1 MPDLRIP
8 WLEMD
13 ILSEVLEV
21 LDLKCTSVHP
31 ISPSGTHTGRDATLQ
46 AYFVVSGACTLRFME
61 DDAEYRL
68 RPLDCVLLADGDRH
82 EIESGP
88 GKSSSPARL
97 LRCVYALDRSLP
109 HPLAHHLPRRLP
121 LRSRDL
127 TDESELGRA
136 AWLLEGELI
145 NARLGFD
152 FVAQRIA
159 DIMLVEMLRR
169 CQLDGPEPVFLTAFS
184 DPVIHE
190 ALEQIHRRLDHPWHV
205 PELAKSVGLSRTA
218 FTERFHHRV
227 GEPPLRYIRY
237 WRMLKARREL
247 RRTSVPIK
255 DVAAHA
261 GYESAAGFRRAFRRV
276 FGRAPSR
283 MR

>member
-1 MPDLRIP
+1 
-8 WLEMD
+8 MD
-13 ILSEVLEV
+13 ILSEVLNV

-31 ISPSGTHTGRDATLQ
+31 ISPRGTHTGRDADLQ
-46 AYFVVSGACTLRFME
+46 AYFVISGACTLRFMK
-61 DDAEYRL
+61 DHAEYRL
-68 RPLDCVLLADGDRH
+68 RSLDCILLADGVRH
-82 EIESGP
+82 EIQSGSGTSP
-88 GKSSSPARL
+88 SSTRL
-97 LRCVYALDRSLP
+97 LRCTYALDRALP
-109 HPLAHHLPRRLP
+109 HPLAHHLPRRLL

-127 TDESELGRA
+127 TDESEFGRA

-152 FVAQRIA
+152 FVAQRLA

-169 CQLDGPEPVFLTAFS
+169 CQLDGPSPVFLSALS

-190 ALEQIHRRLDHPWHV
+190 ALKRIHARLDHPWHV
-205 PELAKSVGLSRTA
+205 PDLAKSVGLSRAA
-218 FTERFHHRV
+218 FTDRFHHRV

-237 WRMLKARREL
+237 WRMLNARREL
-247 RRTSVPIK
+247 RRTSAPIK
-255 DVAAHA
+255 DIAAHA

-276 FGRAPSR
+276 FGRAPST

>member
-1 MPDLRIP
+1 
-8 WLEMD
+8 MD

-21 LDLKCTSVHP
+21 LDLKCTSVRP
-31 ISPSGTHTGRDATLQ
+31 IALSDVHTGQDAPMQ
-46 AYFVVSGACTLRFME
+46 AYFVISGRCTLRFGD
-61 DDAEYRL
+61 DDAEFDL
-68 RPLDCVLLADGDRH
+68 RSLDGVLLADGDPH
-82 EIESGP
+82 EIQPRTGD
-88 GKSSSPARL
+88 SSSPARL
-97 LRCVYALDRSLP
+97 LRCVYALERALP
-109 HPLAHHLPRRLP
+109 HPLARHLPQRML

-152 FVAQRIA
+152 FVAQRLA

-169 CQLDGPEPVFLTAFS
+169 CQLDGPRPVFLAAIA
-184 DPVIHE
+184 DPVIHD
-190 ALEQIHRRLDHPWHV
+190 ALEQIHDRLDHRWHV
-205 PELAKSVGLSRTA
+205 PDLAKSVGLSRAA
-218 FTERFHHRV
+218 FAERFHSRV

-247 RRTSVPIK
+247 RRTSAPISA
-255 DVAAHA
+255 VAAHA

-276 FGRAPSR
+276 FGRAPSS

>member
-1 MPDLRIP
+1 
-8 WLEMD
+8 MD

-21 LDLKCTSVHP
+21 LDLKCTSVDP
-31 ISPSGTHTGRDATLQ
+31 VSLSDIHTGRDESLQ
-46 AYFVVSGACTLRFME
+46 AWFVVSGGCTLKCM
-61 DDAEYRL
+61 DDASEYRL
-68 RPLDCVLLADGDRH
+68 RSLDGVLLADGGRH
-82 EIESGP
+82 ELRPGSG
-88 GKSSSPARL
+88 KTSSPARL
-97 LRCVYALDRSLP
+97 LRCVYALDRALP
-109 HPLAHHLPRRLP
+109 HPLARHLPRLLL

-136 AWLLEGELI
+136 TWLLEGELI

-152 FVAQRIA
+152 FVAQRLA

-169 CQLDGPEPVFLTAFS
+169 CQLEGPGPVFLAAFS
-184 DPVIHE
+184 DPVIHD
-190 ALEQIHRRLDHPWHV
+190 ALEQIHAQPERPWHV
-205 PELAKSVGLSRTA
+205 PDLAKSVGLSRAA

-247 RRTSVPIK
+247 RGTTAPIK
-255 DVAAHA
+255 AVATHA

-276 FGRAPSR
+276 FGRAPSTLR
-283 MR
+283 